1 MSVEEIRLGGGL
13 WTGMGADI
21 FFSGL
26 VLTANISLLADD
38 FLIMVA
44 VFITVVFRLYFL
56 SISDIALD
64 TVYDWSSTVSYIG
77 DIVE

>member
-1 MSVEEIRLGGGL
+1 
-13 WTGMGADI
+13 MGADI

-44 VFITVVFRLYFL
+44 VFITVVFILYFL

-64 TVYDWSSTVSYIG
+64 TVYDWSSNVSYMG